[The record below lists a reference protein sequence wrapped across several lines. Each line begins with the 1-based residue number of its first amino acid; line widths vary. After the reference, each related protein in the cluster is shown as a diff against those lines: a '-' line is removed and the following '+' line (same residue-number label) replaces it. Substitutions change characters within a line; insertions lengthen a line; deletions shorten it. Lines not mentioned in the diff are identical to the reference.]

1 MNRDTPPRPAVA
13 RWLTSC
19 ALAVAVL
26 VAAGCGQAP
35 AEPSSSRTER
45 PTAHPRVV
53 PVSKAPLRVKGTGFV
68 PGERVH
74 VELVGN
80 ESRTVTASSTGSFS
94 VTFPSD
100 RCTSVTVR
108 ATGSKGSRTSFNL
121 SQPLCVEQ

>member
-1 MNRDTPPRPAVA
+1 VA
-13 RWLTSC
+13 RWPTS
-19 ALAVAVL
+19 LVAVLAL
-26 VAAGCGQAP
+26 VAAGCGQASG
-35 AEPSSSRTER
+35 EPRSSQPQSS
-45 PTAHPRVV
+45 AGQPRVV
-53 PVSKAPLRVKGTGFV
+53 PVSKNPLKMKGTGFV